1 MLAPPVAAN
10 SSVIAVLGE
19 PMISRESIAKIMQ
32 DPATFGTASTHDP
45 RMVPAPVAPSRKLSC
60 ACPAVAAVATRLA
73 LTDEQTWRLSASG
86 GAGDAGRVALAAV
99 PMAGELVTA
108 QSGR

>member
-1 MLAPPVAAN
+1 MLAPAVRAN

-19 PMISRESIAKIMQ
+19 PMISSESIEKTMQ
-32 DPATFGTASTHDP
+32 DPATFGTASAHDP
-45 RMVPAPVAPSRKLSC
+45 RIVPAPVAPSRKLSC

-73 LTDEQTWRLSASG
+73 LIDVQTCLLSAGG

-99 PMAGELVTA
+99 PVAGALVTI
-108 QSGR
+108 Q